1 MTIFQ
6 AVVLFWWLALGL
18 TGHLCWWAAFCNQYR
33 LVCRPPFRLD
43 PEFWVTAPILMAG
56 GLISLGFAVC
66 FEPGKDNV
74 RPHRNRI

>member
-1 MTIFQ
+1 
-6 AVVLFWWLALGL
+6 
-18 TGHLCWWAAFCNQYR
+18 
-33 LVCRPPFRLD
+33 
-43 PEFWVTAPILMAG
+43 LMAG